1 MERIEVDILVV
12 GGGAAGLSAAC
23 LFAAEGLSTLCV
35 DAAPPPA
42 GPDAP
47 GADIRTAA
55 LLTPS
60 VEALERCGAWPLMA
74 GRAAPLKVM
83 RLVDAGGRAEVPRE
97 TADFVAAEMQEAPFG
112 WNLPNLTIR
121 AALTERLRA
130 LPGAALR
137 APAALARLVARD
149 GEALAALSDG
159 TQVRARL
166 VVAADGRD
174 SPTRRMAGLE
184 APRWSYSQKAL
195 VLAVTHP
202 EPHRDVSTEIHRAGG
217 PFTLVPLPD
226 DAQGRPRSS
235 IVWMEEGPRA
245 VALQRMARE
254 DPEAFAQALNARSCG
269 VLGWL
274 RVVSEVAL
282 WPIVAQLAPRLDGA
296 RVALMGEAAHVVPP
310 IGAQGL
316 NMSIADAAAL
326 ARLAGEAARAGG
338 DPGAQSVL
346 AAYHRSRWP
355 EMAARVAGIDA
366 LNRAAMLGAPPLRDL
381 RRLGLKAI
389 HDVAPLRRGAMRLGM
404 GMRPAA
410 PEASAD

>member
-1 MERIEVDILVV
+1 MERIDVDILVV

-23 LFAAEGLSTLCV
+23 MFAAEGLETLCV

-42 GPDAP
+42 GPEAP

-60 VEALERCGAWPLMA
+60 VEALERCGAWALMA
-74 GRAAPLKVM
+74 PRAAPLKVM
-83 RLVDAGGRAEVPRE
+83 RLIDAGGRAEAPRE
-97 TADFVAAEMQEAPFG
+97 TADFEAAEMQEAPFG
-112 WNLPNLTIR
+112 WNLPNLAIR
-121 AALTERLRA
+121 AALTERLAA
-130 LPGAALR
+130 LPHGALR
-137 APAALARLVARD
+137 APAALSRLVARE

-159 TQVRARL
+159 TRVRARL

-195 VLAVTHP
+195 VFAVAHP
-202 EPHRDVSTEIHRAGG
+202 EPHRDVSTEIHRTGG

-235 IVWMEEGPRA
+235 VVWMEEGPRA
-245 VALQRMARE
+245 AALHRMAGE
-254 DPEAFAQALNARSCG
+254 DPEAFSQALNARSCG

-274 RVVSEVAL
+274 RAVSPVAL

-316 NMSIADAAAL
+316 NMSIADAAVL
-326 ARLAGEAARAGG
+326 ARLAGEAARAGR
-338 DPGAQSVL
+338 DPGAPAVL
-346 AAYHRSRWP
+346 AAYHRARWP

-366 LNRAAMLGAPPLRDL
+366 LNRTAMLASPPLRDL
-381 RRLGLKAI
+381 RRMGLKAI
-389 HDVAPLRRGAMRLGM
+389 HDLAPLRRGVMQLGM
-404 GMRPAA
+404 GARSGGPA
-410 PEASAD
+410 D